1 MKSNSPSN
9 RVGKQRQE
17 RGIVIGAGAAVW
29 LAAGSPLAAL
39 ADASVDRS
47 DQATAGQALEEVV
60 VTARKRVESLQDAP
74 ISISVFSA
82 SDLQARGVEG
92 MEDLTRYAPNL
103 VVQSNPGNGSSTAVA
118 AVYIRGV
125 GQDDFQPTIE
135 PGVGIYID
143 GVYLARSV
151 GALLDV
157 LDVERIEVLR
167 GPQGTLFGRNT
178 IGGAISVTT
187 KKPDSDFSGFGEI
200 TFGDD
205 QRINGRAALNVPLT
219 DNLFGR
225 ISVGSFN
232 QDGYVERLNGD
243 DDLGSDD
250 TLAGRIALRWV
261 ASEDLEVNFSA
272 DATRDRESGAP
283 YVISGIQ
290 YDNFNSFVTLNN
302 VLATGDPFS
311 CHTPAE
317 LDNPRCYNDRYVL
330 APDRSAGTYPQ
341 YSDLDVRG
349 VSLTIDYDAGPVD
362 LKSITSYRDLESE
375 FARDFDGSDLR
386 IADLYEALDQHQF
399 SQELQALGSGFG
411 GRLSWIAGLYFF
423 DEGGDNPSLVE
434 LLPATLMSGGEF
446 GTTSWAAF
454 SQATV
459 DLTQR
464 WSITLGLRY
473 TDEEKEFTPDQ
484 YVVSVHVPPEIL
496 PLPPGTPLLPSITKT
511 ISAQEWTPLVSV
523 SYDWTPDV
531 MTYASYSEGFKSGGF
546 TQRVFPP
553 EPSIPTFDPEYVKVY
568 ELGFKLTGAGG
579 RLRLNGAA
587 FHTQYDDMQ
596 VLTANLTRVGP
607 FIENAAQAEIDGFE
621 LELAAIP
628 ANGWNVQAGV
638 GYLDPQYKEIEAG
651 ALEIS
656 TDNKFRR
663 ISDWSFSTSISKDIE
678 LAGSTLTPR
687 VDWSYR
693 SSYFNDSAN
702 TPELETEGQHLVSID
717 LTWEHAQY
725 GLALAVGVDNL
736 LDDEY
741 LSNGFLQPNF
751 GMIESLY
758 DRGRQWHFTA
768 RKTF

>member
-1 MKSNSPSN
+1 MNSTYTCVSN
-9 RVGKQRQE
+9 RRRRDRCGGKATRAAAWLVAGLPLTAMADPAAE
-17 RGIVIGAGAAVW
+17 RVE
-29 LAAGSPLAAL
+29 S
-39 ADASVDRS
+39 
-47 DQATAGQALEEVV
+47 ATAGLALEEVV

-74 ISISVFSA
+74 ISISAFSA
-82 SDLQARGVEG
+82 SDLQARGVE
-92 MEDLTRYAPNL
+92 DLADLSRYAPNL
-103 VVQSNPGNGSSTAVA
+103 VVQNNPGNGSSTAVGA
-118 AVYIRGV
+118 IYIRGV

-187 KKPDSDFSGFGEI
+187 KKPDNDFSGFGEV
-200 TFGDD
+200 TFGED
-205 QRINGRAALNVPLT
+205 QRVNGRAALNVPLT
-219 DNLFGR
+219 DQLFGR

-232 QDGYVERLNGD
+232 QDGYVKRINGD

-250 TLAGRIALRWV
+250 TLAGRVALRWV
-261 ASEDLEVNFSA
+261 PSEDFEVNLSA

-283 YVISGIQ
+283 YVITGIQ
-290 YDNFNSFVTLNN
+290 YDNFNNFVTLNN

-311 CHTPAE
+311 CLTPAQ
-317 LDNPRCYNDRYVL
+317 LDNPLCYNDRYVL
-330 APDRSAGTYPQ
+330 GPDRTAGTYPQ
-341 YSDLDVRG
+341 YSNLDVRG

-362 LKSITSYRDLESE
+362 LKSITAYRDLESE
-375 FARDFDGSDLR
+375 FARDFDGSDLV

-399 SQELQALGSGFG
+399 SQELQLLGGALDD
-411 GRLSWIAGLYFF
+411 RLSWIAGLYYF
-423 DEGGDNPSLVE
+423 EEAGDNPSLVE
-434 LLPATLMSGGEF
+434 LRPATLHSGGAF
-446 GTTSWAAF
+446 GTTTWAAF
-454 SQATV
+454 SQATFDV
-459 DLTQR
+459 TER
-464 WSITLGLRY
+464 WSFTLGLRY

-484 YVVSVHVPPEIL
+484 YVVSVNVPPEIL
-496 PLPPGTPLLPSITKT
+496 PLPPGTPLLPSVKET
-511 ISAQEWTPLVSV
+511 ISAQEWTPLVNIQF
-523 SYDWTPDV
+523 DWTPDI

-553 EPSIPTFDPEYVKVY
+553 EPSIPTFEPEFVQVY
-568 ELGFKLTGAGG
+568 ELGFKLTGAAG

-607 FIENAAQAEIDGFE
+607 FIQNAAQAEIDGFE
-621 LELAAIP
+621 LELAAVP
-628 ANGWNVQAGV
+628 ADGWNVQAGV

-663 ISDWSFSTSISKDIE
+663 ISDWSLSASISKDTE

-687 VDWSYR
+687 LDWSYR

-702 TPELETEGQHLVSID
+702 TPELETEGQHLISLD

-725 GLALAVGVDNL
+725 GLSLEVGVDNL
-736 LDDEY
+736 LDEEY

-758 DRGRQWHFTA
+758 DRGRQWHLTA
-768 RKTF
+768 RKSF

>member
-1 MKSNSPSN
+1 MNSTYTCVSN
-9 RVGKQRQE
+9 RRRRDRCGGKATRAAAWLVAGLPLTAMADPAAE
-17 RGIVIGAGAAVW
+17 RVEF
-29 LAAGSPLAAL
+29 
-39 ADASVDRS
+39 
-47 DQATAGQALEEVV
+47 ATAGLALEEVV

-74 ISISVFSA
+74 ISISAFSA
-82 SDLQARGVEG
+82 SDLQARGVE
-92 MEDLTRYAPNL
+92 DLADLSRYAPNL
-103 VVQSNPGNGSSTAVA
+103 VVQNNPGNGSSTAVGA
-118 AVYIRGV
+118 IYIRGV

-187 KKPDSDFSGFGEI
+187 KKPDNDFSGFGEV
-200 TFGDD
+200 TFGED
-205 QRINGRAALNVPLT
+205 QRVNGRAALNVPLT
-219 DNLFGR
+219 DQLFGR

-232 QDGYVERLNGD
+232 QDGYVKRINGD

-250 TLAGRIALRWV
+250 TLAGRVALRWV
-261 ASEDLEVNFSA
+261 PSEDFEVNLSA

-283 YVISGIQ
+283 YVITGIQ
-290 YDNFNSFVTLNN
+290 YDNFNNFVTLNN

-311 CHTPAE
+311 CLTPAQ
-317 LDNPRCYNDRYVL
+317 LDNPLCYNDRYVL
-330 APDRSAGTYPQ
+330 GPDRTAGTYPQ
-341 YSDLDVRG
+341 YSNLDVRG

-362 LKSITSYRDLESE
+362 LKSITAYRDLESE
-375 FARDFDGSDLR
+375 FARDFDGSDLV

-399 SQELQALGSGFG
+399 SQELQLLGGALDD
-411 GRLSWIAGLYFF
+411 RLSWIAGLYYF
-423 DEGGDNPSLVE
+423 EEAGDNPSLVE
-434 LLPATLMSGGEF
+434 LRPATLHSGGAF
-446 GTTSWAAF
+446 GTTTWAAF
-454 SQATV
+454 SQATFDV
-459 DLTQR
+459 TER
-464 WSITLGLRY
+464 WSFTLGLRY

-484 YVVSVHVPPEIL
+484 YVVSVNVPPEIL
-496 PLPPGTPLLPSITKT
+496 PLPPGTPLLPSVKET
-511 ISAQEWTPLVSV
+511 ISAQEWTPLVNIQF
-523 SYDWTPDV
+523 DWTPDI

-553 EPSIPTFDPEYVKVY
+553 EPSIPTFEPEFVQVY
-568 ELGFKLTGAGG
+568 ELGFKLTGAAG

-607 FIENAAQAEIDGFE
+607 FIQNAAQAEIDGFE
-621 LELAAIP
+621 LELAAVP
-628 ANGWNVQAGV
+628 ADGWNVQAGV

-663 ISDWSFSTSISKDIE
+663 ISDWSLSASISKDIE

-687 VDWSYR
+687 LDWSYR

-702 TPELETEGQHLVSID
+702 TPELETEGQHLISLD

-725 GLALAVGVDNL
+725 GLSLEVGVDNL
-736 LDDEY
+736 LDEEY

-758 DRGRQWHFTA
+758 DRGRQWHLTA
-768 RKTF
+768 RKSF

>member
-1 MKSNSPSN
+1 MNSISRRDAKRMRARGVVHRS
-9 RVGKQRQE
+9 RVT
-17 RGIVIGAGAAVW
+17 AW
-29 LAAGSPLAAL
+29 LAASLPLVSA
-39 ADASVDRS
+39 ADAAREEVPR
-47 DQATAGQALEEVV
+47 AAPELALEEVV

-74 ISISVFSA
+74 ISITAFSA
-82 SDLQARGVEG
+82 ADLEARGVED

-103 VVQSNPGNGSSTAVA
+103 VVQNNPGNGSSTSVA

-135 PGVGIYID
+135 PGVGIYVD
-143 GVYLARSV
+143 GVYLARTV

-187 KKPDSDFSGFGEI
+187 RKPDNDFSGFGEV
-200 TFGDD
+200 TFGED

-219 DNLFGR
+219 DKLFGR

-232 QDGYVERLNGD
+232 QDGYVERINGD

-250 TLAGRIALRWV
+250 TLTGRIALRWV
-261 ASEDLEVNFSA
+261 PTEDLEVNLSA

-283 YVISGIQ
+283 YVITGIQ
-290 YDNFNSFVTLNN
+290 YDNFNNFITLNN

-311 CHTPAE
+311 CFTPAQ
-317 LDNPRCYNDRYVL
+317 LDNPLCYNDRYVL
-330 APDRSAGTYPQ
+330 GPDRTAGTYPQ

-349 VSLTIDYDAGPVD
+349 VSLTVDYDAGAVD

-375 FARDFDGSDLR
+375 FSRDFDGSDLV

-399 SQELQALGSGFG
+399 SQELQLLGSALDD
-411 GRLSWIAGLYFF
+411 RLSWIAGLYYF
-423 DEGGDNPSLVE
+423 EEAGENPSLVE
-434 LLPATLMSGGEF
+434 LRPASVISGGAF
-446 GTTSWAAF
+446 GTTTWAAF
-454 SQATV
+454 SQATLDV
-459 DLTQR
+459 SER
-464 WSITLGLRY
+464 WSFTLGLRY

-484 YVVSVHVPPEIL
+484 YVVSVNVPPEIL
-496 PLPPGTPLLPSITKT
+496 PLPPGTPLLPSVKTT
-511 ISAQEWTPLVSV
+511 ISAEEWTPLVSV

-553 EPSIPTFDPEYVKVY
+553 EPSIPTFDPEFVQVY
-568 ELGFKLTGAGG
+568 ELGFKLTGASG

-628 ANGWNVQAGV
+628 ADGWNLQASV
-638 GYLDPQYKEIEAG
+638 GYLDPQYKEIEEG

-678 LAGSTLTPR
+678 LSGSTLTPR

-702 TPELETEGQHLVSID
+702 TPELETEGQHLVS
-717 LTWEHAQY
+717 LKLSWEHVQY
-725 GLALAVGVDNL
+725 GLMLEVGVDNL

-741 LSNGFLQPNF
+741 LANGFLQPNF